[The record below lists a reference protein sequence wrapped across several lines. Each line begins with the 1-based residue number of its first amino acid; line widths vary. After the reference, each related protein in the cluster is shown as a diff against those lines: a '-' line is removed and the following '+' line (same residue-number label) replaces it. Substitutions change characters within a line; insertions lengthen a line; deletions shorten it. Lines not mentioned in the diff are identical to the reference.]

1 MLFLS
6 PLLAAA
12 TITAITAASP
22 ALVARISA
30 DTVGTPSVAASSTA
44 ATESTTTSATGATL
58 LVSDSAPGAAR
69 APEKEIRITVDSANS
84 QIIVS
89 TGPFHLPAKPGE
101 MKGMHDM
108 QGMQSMQGMEGMEG
122 MEHHEMSHFMRF
134 DWPVDGWLRGFR
146 VDMTDASGK
155 PLPGKL
161 LHHLIGVNLDRRQLV
176 YHAVERLFGWG
187 SETDPVELPSGL
199 AVPLEH
205 GEHLGMYAMFDNETG
220 KDVDAYLRLTIP
232 YVSTDD
238 GSHSKAVL
246 PLYIDVNNVVGGTTT
261 FDVPPGKSTKSYD
274 FELPTSVRVLAVGGH
289 LHDYG
294 KSVSLEDAESGKVL
308 VKLKAK
314 RDKKG
319 HVEGVGRF
327 VFGFNTD
334 ALHLLAGHRYRVVG
348 EYDNP
353 TDSTLKDGGMAHI
366 NGAIIPDD
374 MSKWPALDLN
384 DPLVRKDIASLPAG
398 GVQASDDGDVTS
410 NGDTPRIQKPDP

>member
-12 TITAITAASP
+12 AAAHIAAATPAHAPQARMIMDTAA
-22 ALVARISA
+22 
-30 DTVGTPSVAASSTA
+30 GA
-44 ATESTTTSATGATL
+44 ATVRS
-58 LVSDSAPGAAR
+58 VSDSTNGSAGTR
-69 APEKEIRITVDSANS
+69 MSITVDSANS

-89 TGPFHLPAKPGE
+89 TGPFLLPAKPA
-101 MKGMHDM
+101 GMEGMDM
-108 QGMQSMQGMEGMEG
+108 HGMEGMEG
-122 MEHHEMSHFMRF
+122 MEHHTLSHFMRF
-134 DWPVDGWLRGFR
+134 DWPVHGWLRGFR

-199 AVPLEH
+199 AVPLED

-220 KDVDAYLRLTIP
+220 KEVEAYLRLTIP
-232 YVSTDD
+232 YVSTSG
-238 GSHSKAVL
+238 GSHPKAVL
-246 PLYIDVNNVVGGTTT
+246 PLYIDVNNVIGGTTT
-261 FDVPPGKSTKSYD
+261 FDVPPGKSKHAFD
-274 FELPTSVRVLAVGGH
+274 FEIPTSVRVLAVGGH

-294 KSVSLEDAESGKVL
+294 ESVSLEDAETGKVL

-314 RDKKG
+314 RDRKG

-327 VFGFNTD
+327 VFGYNTD
-334 ALHLLAGHRYRVVG
+334 ALHLVAGHRYRVVA

-353 TDSTLKDGGMAHI
+353 TDSTLMDGGMAHI
-366 NGAIIPDD
+366 NGAVVPDD
-374 MSKWPALDLN
+374 VSKWPVLDPD
-384 DPLVRKDIASLPAG
+384 DPQVKKDIASLPTGGIQSSAG
-398 GVQASDDGDVTS
+398 GEVTS
-410 NGDTPRIQKPDP
+410 EVSMPHAHKIDP

>member
-12 TITAITAASP
+12 AAAQIAAVTPAQAPPARMDMDTAGG
-22 ALVARISA
+22 
-30 DTVGTPSVAASSTA
+30 VGAVRS
-44 ATESTTTSATGATL
+44 
-58 LVSDSAPGAAR
+58 VSDSMKGFAGAQMSV
-69 APEKEIRITVDSANS
+69 TVDSANS

-89 TGPFHLPAKPGE
+89 TGPFRLPAKPAG
-101 MKGMHDM
+101 MKGMDMHGMHDM
-108 QGMQSMQGMEGMEG
+108 EGMEGMEG
-122 MEHHEMSHFMRF
+122 MEHHTLSHFMRF
-134 DWPVDGWLRGFR
+134 DWPVHGWLRGFR

-155 PLPGKL
+155 PLQGKL

-199 AVPLEH
+199 AVPLKD

-220 KDVDAYLRLTIP
+220 KDVEAYLRLTIP
-232 YVSTDD
+232 YVSTSDD
-238 GSHSKAVL
+238 SHPKAVL
-246 PLYIDVNNVVGGTTT
+246 PLYIDVNNVIGGTTT
-261 FDVPPGKSTKSYD
+261 FDVPPGKSKHSFE

-289 LHDYG
+289 MHDYG
-294 KSVSLEDAESGKVL
+294 ESVSLEDAESGKVL

-334 ALHLLAGHRYRVVG
+334 ALHLVAGHHYRVVG
-348 EYDNP
+348 VYNNP
-353 TDSTLKDGGMAHI
+353 TDSTFKDGGMAHI
-366 NGAIIPDD
+366 NGAVVPDD
-374 MSKWPALDLN
+374 VSKWPVLDRN
-384 DPLVRKDIASLPAG
+384 DPQVKKDIASLPTR
-398 GVQASDDGDVTS
+398 GVQSSANGEVTS
-410 NGDTPRIQKPDP
+410 EVSVPHTHKIDP

>member
-1 MLFLS
+1 MLILS
-6 PLLAAA
+6 PLVVAVAVTNFAAA
-12 TITAITAASP
+12 SGAPATAPGARPDTAGDTPSAASTT
-22 ALVARISA
+22 AT
-30 DTVGTPSVAASSTA
+30 TV
-44 ATESTTTSATGATL
+44 TTSATTAAGVT
-58 LVSDSAPGAAR
+58 SPAPGPVDR
-69 APEKEIRITVDSANS
+69 KVRIAVDSANS
-84 QIIVS
+84 RIVVT
-89 TGPFHLPAKPGE
+89 TGPFHLPAKGG
-101 MKGMHDM
+101 GMHDM
-108 QGMQSMQGMEGMEG
+108 PGMEKMEGMQGMEGME
-122 MEHHEMSHFMRF
+122 HHQLSHFMRF

-199 AVPLEH
+199 AVPLKP

-238 GSHSKAVL
+238 GSKPKAVL
-246 PLYIDVNNVVGGTTT
+246 PLYVDVNNVIGGETS
-261 FDVPPGKSTKSYD
+261 FDVPPGKSKKSYE
-274 FELPTSVRVLAVGGH
+274 FELPASVRVLAVGGH

-294 KSVSLEDAESGKVL
+294 KSVSLEDVESGKVL

-314 RDKKG
+314 RDDDG

-327 VFGFNTD
+327 VFGYNTD

-353 TDSTLKDGGMAHI
+353 TDSTIEDGGMAHI

-374 MSKWPALDLN
+374 MSKWPVLDRN
-384 DPLVRKDIASLPAG
+384 DPQVRKDIASLPTG
-398 GVQASDDGDVTS
+398 GVQVSNGEVSDDNV
-410 NGDTPRIQKPDP
+410 PRVQKPDP

>member
-12 TITAITAASP
+12 AAAQIAAVTPAQAPPARMDMDTAGG
-22 ALVARISA
+22 
-30 DTVGTPSVAASSTA
+30 VGAVRS
-44 ATESTTTSATGATL
+44 
-58 LVSDSAPGAAR
+58 VSDSMKGFAGAQMSV
-69 APEKEIRITVDSANS
+69 TVDSANS

-89 TGPFHLPAKPGE
+89 TGPFRLPAKPAG
-101 MKGMHDM
+101 MKGMDMHGMHDM
-108 QGMQSMQGMEGMEG
+108 EGMEGMEG
-122 MEHHEMSHFMRF
+122 MEHHTLSHFMRF
-134 DWPVDGWLRGFR
+134 DWPVHGWLRGFR

-155 PLPGKL
+155 PLQGKL

-199 AVPLEH
+199 AVPLKD

-220 KDVDAYLRLTIP
+220 KDVEAYLRLTIP
-232 YVSTDD
+232 YVSTSDD
-238 GSHSKAVL
+238 SHPKAVL
-246 PLYIDVNNVVGGTTT
+246 PLYIDVNNVIGGTTT
-261 FDVPPGKSTKSYD
+261 FDVPPGKSKHSFE

-289 LHDYG
+289 MHDYG
-294 KSVSLEDAESGKVL
+294 ESVSLEDAESGKVL

-334 ALHLLAGHRYRVVG
+334 ALHLVAGHRYRVVG
-348 EYDNP
+348 VYDNP
-353 TDSTLKDGGMAHI
+353 TDSTFEDGGMAHV
-366 NGAIIPDD
+366 NGAVVPDD
-374 MSKWPALDLN
+374 VSKWPVLDPN
-384 DPLVRKDIASLPAG
+384 DPQVKKDIASLPTG
-398 GVQASDDGDVTS
+398 GVQSSANGEVTS
-410 NGDTPRIQKPDP
+410 EVSVPHTHKIDP

>member
-12 TITAITAASP
+12 TITTITAASP
-22 ALVARISA
+22 ETTVVARISA
-30 DTVGTPSVAASSTA
+30 DTVGAPSGTPSVAPS
-44 ATESTTTSATGATL
+44 GA
-58 LVSDSAPGAAR
+58 APGTAR
-69 APEKEIRITVDSANS
+69 TAEKEIRITVDSANS
-84 QIIVS
+84 RIIVS

-101 MKGMHDM
+101 MKGTHDM
-108 QGMQSMQGMEGMEG
+108 HGMENMQGMEGMEG

-205 GEHLGMYAMFDNETG
+205 GEHLGMYAMFDNESG

-232 YVSTDD
+232 FVFTDD
-238 GSHSKAVL
+238 GSHPKAVL
-246 PLYIDVNNVVGGTTT
+246 PLYVDVNNVIGGTTT

-374 MSKWPALDLN
+374 MSKWPVLDLD
-384 DPLVRKDIASLPAG
+384 DPLVRKDIASLPTG
-398 GVQASDDGDVTS
+398 GVQRSSDGDVTS
-410 NGDTPRIQKPDP
+410 NGDTPRIQKRDP